1 MFNYLPERPLEPPED
16 VIVGYCNQ
24 CGGEIYEGE
33 EVYDIDCCT
42 VHEDCLLDYVRER
55 LAVKREAGTDWALG
69 WKEAI

>member
-24 CGGEIYEGE
+24 CGGGIDEGE

-42 VHEDCLLDYVRER
+42 VHEDCLLDYVREH